1 MKEFLYTI
9 VYMISKIH
17 NRLMGLNDA
26 YEYNFSDKELHFIVI
41 GVLGMLMIFVV
52 YPFFKSLAKHDHI
65 MVIAWIYVF
74 TLIIVITF
82 AIEIG
87 QKVTNTGNMDFADIV
102 FGVVGFIVLFF
113 IFSCIRAVYHLL
125 VKLIRRRFHE
135 K

>member
-113 IFSCIRAVYHLL
+113 IFSCIGAVYHLI
-125 VKLIRRRFHE
+125 VRLIRRRFHE

>member
-87 QKVTNTGNMDFADIV
+87 QKVWSLTV
-102 FGVVGFIVLFF
+102 EY
-113 IFSCIRAVYHLL
+113 SK
-125 VKLIRRRFHE
+125 KLSQVA
-135 K
+135 